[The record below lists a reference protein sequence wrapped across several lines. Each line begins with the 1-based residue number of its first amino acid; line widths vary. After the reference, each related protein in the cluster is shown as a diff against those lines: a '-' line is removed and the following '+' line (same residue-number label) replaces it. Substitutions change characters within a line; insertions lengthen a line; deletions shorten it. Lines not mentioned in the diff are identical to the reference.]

1 MSRHNN
7 QVCINSSWNNFGLSQ
22 LQYSLSNGNPARHIF
37 FLSLQ
42 LPLHHHLLHKCQS
55 LPLSSSASY
64 GNHLHLK
71 QLMVK
76 LDNTSLPLLRW
87 KLSSNLRLQQTALR
101 WQLALSI
108 LTITIPVQ
116 SASSNSWLWTIQ
128 WNHLRWLAWSRY
140 KANVF
145 IYSHECIISFRVCNS
160 IHIIPSF
167 QQFQPDHHRMCQA
180 FLLVQQLF
188 YFHVGLLWL
197 KIAMAW

>member
-1 MSRHNN
+1 VLYIPITTAETRLQPTPLIQVLLLIHSMSRHKN
-7 QVCINSSWNNFGLSQ
+7 QVYINSSWNNFGLSQ

-101 WQLALSI
+101 
-108 LTITIPVQ
+108 
-116 SASSNSWLWTIQ
+116 
-128 WNHLRWLAWSRY
+128 
-140 KANVF
+140 
-145 IYSHECIISFRVCNS
+145 
-160 IHIIPSF
+160 
-167 QQFQPDHHRMCQA
+167 
-180 FLLVQQLF
+180 
-188 YFHVGLLWL
+188 
-197 KIAMAW
+197 